1 MPVKITHPPDPVI
14 IMYLSVAPDE
24 ELQHQLHIM
33 RIFMVSSSLLLL
45 LVLLLLLL
53 LSFIVRCRSYRII
66 VSTLILQKGME
77 KREREKK
84 RVMTATST
92 EVRTLRSL
100 ALFHTPPATFSASQT
115 RCCSDY

>member
-33 RIFMVSSSLLLL
+33 RIFMVSS
-45 LVLLLLLL
+45 LLLLL

-77 KREREKK
+77 KRERK
-84 RVMTATST
+84 SYD
-92 EVRTLRSL
+92 SNQ
-100 ALFHTPPATFSASQT
+100 H
-115 RCCSDY
+115 

>member
-24 ELQHQLHIM
+24 ELQHKLHIM
-33 RIFMVSSSLLLL
+33 RIFMVSSL
-45 LVLLLLLL
+45 LLLLLL

-77 KREREKK
+77 KRERK
-84 RVMTATST
+84 SYD
-92 EVRTLRSL
+92 SNQ
-100 ALFHTPPATFSASQT
+100 H
-115 RCCSDY
+115 

>member
-33 RIFMVSSSLLLL
+33 RIFMVSLLL

-53 LSFIVRCRSYRII
+53 LLVFYCTLSLIQNHSFDINL
-66 VSTLILQKGME
+66 TEKME
-77 KREREKK
+77 KKREKK
-84 RVMTATST
+84 SYD
-92 EVRTLRSL
+92 SNQ
-100 ALFHTPPATFSASQT
+100 H
-115 RCCSDY
+115 